1 MSFVTGSVLL
11 LCVKSCSKTVINKK
25 LHLCGGFRCSVDLSN
40 PVKFSYLPIK
50 QWVVQF
56 EKCCLSNY
64 VLLMCTPTTNL
75 NLPLQLCTYSNYML
89 YSRKPTINIFFYL
102 LDCVLLT
109 SKPTPTLNLPLQYSN
124 ADTLN
129 IVVQREKK

>member
-1 MSFVTGSVLL
+1 MLPVK
-11 LCVKSCSKTVINKK
+11 LCFINVYTYHNPKFTFTVTVI
-25 LHLCGGFRCSVDLSN
+25 
-40 PVKFSYLPIK
+40 
-50 QWVVQF
+50 
-56 EKCCLSNY
+56 
-64 VLLMCTPTTNL
+64 T
-75 NLPLQLCTYSNYML
+75 L